1 MQEDNKIIVDR
12 EIRRRKIL
20 SLMNQDVYISRY
32 DLPGAAKTKRF
43 SLIDKV
49 KSGPILEGSLKN
61 DKSSDEFKIDRSKN
75 SHVENNKD
83 KNVILGPK
91 ESSEKT
97 GQKNIAFSA
106 IAFFSDRFLWLEDLQ
121 NTPFSKDQLQLVTD
135 INAVMEGERKVLE
148 VASFDWPVH
157 NNPQF
162 DNSLEAAITSLGGF
176 LDRLN
181 NKFQWKK
188 SFLLGESDM
197 TRFNLREKLSSLVK
211 LSISSREML
220 LKPEIKSVLW
230 SELLEHVER

>member
-1 MQEDNKIIVDR
+1 MQEDNKIIIDR
-12 EIRRRKIL
+12 EIRRRNIL

-43 SLIDKV
+43 SLVDRV
-49 KSGPILEGSLKN
+49 KSGPISEGSPKN
-61 DKSSDEFKIDRSKN
+61 DKSIDEFKIDRSKN
-75 SHVENNKD
+75 FHAENNKD
-83 KNVILGPK
+83 KNVILASK

-162 DNSLEAAITSLGGF
+162 DNSLEAAITSLSGF

-181 NKFQWKK
+181 NKFHWEK

-197 TRFNLREKLSSLVK
+197 ARFNLREKLSSLVK

-220 LKPEIKSVLW
+220 LRPETKSILW
-230 SELLEHVER
+230 SELLDHVEG

>member
-49 KSGPILEGSLKN
+49 KSGPILGGSPKN

-75 SHVENNKD
+75 LHAENNKD
-83 KNVILGPK
+83 KNVILTLK
-91 ESSEKT
+91 ENSEKT

-181 NKFQWKK
+181 NKFQWEK

>member
-1 MQEDNKIIVDR
+1 MQEDNKIIIAR
-12 EIRRRKIL
+12 EIRRRNIL

-49 KSGPILEGSLKN
+49 KSGPILGGSPKN

-75 SHVENNKD
+75 SYAENNKD
-83 KNVILGPK
+83 KNVILTP
-91 ESSEKT
+91 EET

-181 NKFQWKK
+181 NKFQWEK